1 MDSGADMQL
10 NPNPRQP
17 ELSPTKPRAD
27 WFDDSH
33 DSVLI
38 LESREYEENGSSP
51 RLEVSYQVA

>member
-1 MDSGADMQL
+1 MQ
-10 NPNPRQP
+10 PDRNPRQP
-17 ELSPTKPRAD
+17 ELSLTKPRAD

>member
-1 MDSGADMQL
+1 MK
-10 NPNPRQP
+10 PNPIQRQP

-51 RLEVSYQVA
+51 RLEISYQAA

>member
-1 MDSGADMQL
+1 MQL

-17 ELSPTKPRAD
+17 EHPLNGQRAD

-33 DSVLI
+33 DTMLI

-51 RLEVSYQVA
+51 WPEAAYQVA